1 MNPRHEFTGSPRTSN
16 GEENGQLSDTQA
28 EDRGRDLMRWGFAQG
43 VAALAAVLLL
53 VALWAGAPEAPE
65 APSEAL
71 PIADVASE
79 RLTTLGSVVG
89 LAGSGNS
96 HAWLGIPFAAPP
108 AGELRWRPPRRP
120 DPWTDTLDA
129 LAYGSP
135 CVQLASGF
143 GGVSDQEPGSF
154 AGVSI

>member
-1 MNPRHEFTGSPRTSN
+1 
-16 GEENGQLSDTQA
+16 
-28 EDRGRDLMRWGFAQG
+28 MRWRLAQG

-53 VALWAGAPEAPE
+53 VALWVGAPEAPD

-89 LAGSGNS
+89 LAGSGDS

-154 AGVSI
+154 AGGGGRKPTEHF